1 MAERI
6 SFAVAGSIDDGS
18 PHHIDMSSCATV
30 SLAQAALVLGVHRS
44 TAWDLY
50 QRGEFPVPVLRVGQ
64 RLRVSKTHLERFV
77 LSEADTARLD

>member
-1 MAERI
+1 
-6 SFAVAGSIDDGS
+6 
-18 PHHIDMSSCATV
+18 
-30 SLAQAALVLGVHRS
+30 LVLGVHRS

-77 LSEADTARLD
+77 EI